1 VLRWLAGP
9 GWHKCAA
16 WLQFSAGSASLVDGY
31 DCSND
36 LSCAE
41 LLLLTQRRR
50 ASLANPKLALQTKL
64 SASRRPCVVESSS
77 RRLLPSSMEWRVFET
92 GALRAQRGW
101 SPHSTV
107 QQPIKHGR
115 CCNPRT
121 IRIGHTSHSSPN
133 YIKWRNSWSSPLARA
148 PCCSSL
154 QDALA

>member
-1 VLRWLAGP
+1 MLRWLAGP

-31 DCSND
+31 DCSD
-36 LSCAE
+36 GLSRAE
-41 LLLLTQRRR
+41 LLLVPQRRR
-50 ASLANPKLALQTKL
+50 GSRANPISWHANPKLRPAPRLRFTVVRPTAP
-64 SASRRPCVVESSS
+64 SATDGLAGLRDGCSP
-77 RRLLPSSMEWRVFET
+77 
-92 GALRAQRGW
+92 GAER

-133 YIKWRNSWSSPLARA
+133 YIKWRNSWSLRFARA

-154 QDALA
+154 RGALA